1 MRLRK
6 KKRERGELNFYLPS
20 EQNGY
25 IMVQRVFLSF
35 HVEFLL
41 PLTEAVQA
49 VVSVVRNL

>member
-1 MRLRK
+1 MDMFSVDK
-6 KKRERGELNFYLPS
+6 ESSVDFLPG

-25 IMVQRVFLSF
+25 VMVQGVLVSF

-49 VVSVVRNL
+49 VVSVMCNL